1 MNSPLKSLLAACVFA
16 ASPFGAGAAE
26 LAPHQAGYTVVMD
39 ENRDA
44 SVTAVSGQV
53 MLGLQQVCEGWLQ
66 QQSNM
71 MNMHLPSGD
80 VVPQSVNFSSL
91 ESGTTYRFSTKVG
104 GSAEGSTLGRAEM
117 PADGGAGRAV
127 YGRPKDTN
135 FVLPPGTLFPMAHA
149 RFLIDGAQSGKM
161 QLQSHIFEGVEV
173 EGAKLLV
180 AFVTPLSDRAKGVVN
195 AVGGDFLHRPGWNFR
210 LAYFDP
216 ANQTGEPLYEVE
228 VDLLDN
234 GVALRWILDYGTFSV
249 EMKLA
254 KVEAVAPPHC

>member
-1 MNSPLKSLLAACVFA
+1 MHFPLKSILTACLFWASASGA
-16 ASPFGAGAAE
+16 ASAE
-26 LAPHQAGYTVVMD
+26 LAPHQAGYSIVMD

-53 MLGLQQVCEGWLQ
+53 VLGLQRVCEGWLQ
-66 QQSNM
+66 QQSNV
-71 MNMHLPSGD
+71 MNVHLPSGD

-91 ESGTTYRFSTKVG
+91 ESGKTYRFSTKVG
-104 GSAEGSTLGRAEM
+104 GAGQGSTLGRAEM
-117 PADGGAGRAV
+117 PKDGGAGRAN

-135 FVLPPGTLFPMAHA
+135 FVLPPDTLFPVAHT
-149 RFLIDGAQSGKM
+149 RFLIDGATSGKN
-161 QLQSHIFEGVEV
+161 QLQSHIFEGAEV

-180 AFVTPLSDRAKGVVN
+180 AFVTPLSDRGKGVMD
-195 AVGGDFLHRPGWNFR
+195 AVGGDLLHRPGWNFR

-216 ANQTGEPLYEVE
+216 AKQTGEPLYEVE

-234 GVALRWILDYGTFSV
+234 GVAVRWLLDYGTFSV

-254 KVEAVAPPHC
+254 KIEAMAQPHC